1 MEGLELSFPQHG
13 QQELGVHMLRLTIGT
28 VAIGFAALAAA
39 FDKGTWEHLPPSPKA
54 ADQATSGLEL

>member
-1 MEGLELSFPQHG
+1 
-13 QQELGVHMLRLTIGT
+13 MLRLTIGT